1 MAMSEELRFGIVGAG
16 MIAEYHIQAMKAV
29 AGVRPVGVFGPTTE
43 RREAVARKYG
53 IRSYASLNAM
63 LADPEINAVA
73 VASPSGRHAEN
84 SIAAARAGKHVMC
97 EKPLET
103 TPARSQSIL
112 DACSKAGVIL
122 APIFQY
128 RYGAGAALIEE
139 AIRTGRFGRLLFS
152 SARIKWFRPQSYYDS
167 GAWRGTWELDGGGCL
182 MNQSI
187 HAIDLMIHFGGV
199 PAEVYGIAATMTHAI
214 EVEDAAAAVVRF
226 AGGTLGVIESST
238 SCEPGFP
245 LEVSVSGERGT
256 ATLTGDAIS
265 AWTFADREP
274 LDEKVASA
282 AATGMG
288 DGSKD
293 PKSINV
299 AGHIKVIEN
308 MLRAARGDSSGL
320 VNPLEARYPID
331 VICGIYESARVGRP
345 IPLPWKPENPGAE

>member
-1 MAMSEELRFGIVGAG
+1 
-16 MIAEYHIQAMKAV
+16 
-29 AGVRPVGVFGPTTE
+29 
-43 RREAVARKYG
+43 
-53 IRSYASLNAM
+53 M
-63 LADPEINAVA
+63 LADAEINAVA
-73 VASPSGRHAEN
+73 VASPSGCHAEN

-97 EKPLET
+97 EKPIET
-103 TPARSQSIL
+103 TPERAQSII
-112 DACSKAGVIL
+112 DACGKAGVVL

-167 GAWRGTWELDGGGCL
+167 GAWRGTREFDGGGCL

-187 HAIDLMIHFGGV
+187 HAIDLMLRFGGV
-199 PAEVYGIAATMTHAI
+199 PAEVYGAAAAMTHDI
-214 EVEDAAAAVVRF
+214 EVEDTAAAVVRF
-226 AGGTLGVIESST
+226 AGGALGVIESST

-256 ATLTGDAIS
+256 ATLAGDAIS
-265 AWTFADREP
+265 VWAFRDREP
-274 LDEKVASA
+274 LDEKA
-282 AATGMG
+282 AAAASGSLG

-308 MLRAARGDSSGL
+308 MLRAIRGDSAGL
-320 VNPLEARYPID
+320 VNPVEARYPID
-331 VICGIYESARVGRP
+331 VICGVYESARLGRP
-345 IPLPWKPENPGAE
+345 VPLPWKPEKRGTE